1 MSKETLLGVLLM
13 SRVIG
18 ITGSIAVGKSTVT
31 QYLRTHGYCVLD
43 ADEISHQAL
52 EKESG
57 CYQKIVDAFDCLDEN
72 QNISRQKLG
81 QIVFHDA
88 NKKALLESI
97 IHPYVKMMLEKGIQE
112 CQDPLVFLDV
122 PLLYE
127 THMDVMCD
135 DVIVVYVDEVTQM
148 QRLMKRNHID
158 ENQARLLMRQQ
169 ISIEKK
175 KELGDH
181 IIDNR
186 QNFEDLYQ
194 NIERVLKVLK
204 DEIVCD

>member
-1 MSKETLLGVLLM
+1 M

-31 QYLRTHGYCVLD
+31 QYLKTHGYCVLD

-52 EKESG
+52 EKESH
-57 CYQKIVDAFDCLDEN
+57 CYHKIVECFDCLDDN

-81 QIVFHDA
+81 QIVFHDPQQ
-88 NKKALLESI
+88 KALLESI
-97 IHPYVKMMLEKGIQE
+97 IHPYVQEMLKKGIEQCQE
-112 CQDPLVFLDV
+112 PLVFLDV

-127 THMDVMCD
+127 THMDTMCD
-135 DVIVVYVDEVTQM
+135 DVMVVYVDEKTQLK
-148 QRLMKRNHID
+148 RLMKRNQID
-158 ENQARLLMRQQ
+158 EKQARLLMSQQ

-175 KELGDH
+175 KEMGDY

-186 QNFEDLYQ
+186 QNFEDLYAQ
-194 NIERVLKVLK
+194 IESVLEVLKN
-204 DEIVCD
+204 EIVRH

>member
-1 MSKETLLGVLLM
+1 M

-31 QYLRTHGYCVLD
+31 QYLKTHGYCVLD

-52 EKESG
+52 DKESH
-57 CYQKIVDAFDCLDEN
+57 CYHQIVECFDCLDDN

-81 QIVFHDA
+81 QIVFHDPQQ
-88 NKKALLESI
+88 KALLESI
-97 IHPYVKMMLEKGIQE
+97 IHPYVQEMLKKGIEQCQE
-112 CQDPLVFLDV
+112 PLIFLDV

-127 THMDVMCD
+127 THMDTMCD
-135 DVIVVYVDEVTQM
+135 DVMVVYVDEKTQLK
-148 QRLMKRNHID
+148 RLMKRNQID
-158 ENQARLLMRQQ
+158 EKQARLLMSQQ

-175 KELGDH
+175 KEMGDY

-186 QNFEDLYQ
+186 QNFEDLYVQ
-194 NIERVLKVLK
+194 IERVLEVLK
-204 DEIVCD
+204 SEIIRH

>member
-1 MSKETLLGVLLM
+1 MSKETLLEVLNM

-31 QYLRTHGYCVLD
+31 NYLRTHGYCVLD

-52 EKESG
+52 EKESD
-57 CYQKIVDAFDCLDEN
+57 CYQKIIESFDCLDDN

-81 QIVFHDA
+81 QIVFRDA

-97 IHPYVKMMLEKGIQE
+97 IHPFVKKMLEKGIQE
-112 CQDPLVFLDV
+112 CQEPLIFLDV

-127 THMDVMCD
+127 SHMDEMCD
-135 DVIVVYVDEVTQM
+135 DVMVVYVDEKTQL
-148 QRLMKRNHID
+148 QRLMKRNHMD
-158 ENQARLLMRQQ
+158 EKQARLLINQQ
-169 ISIEKK
+169 LSIEKK
-175 KELGDH
+175 KAWADY
-181 IIDNR
+181 IIDNC

-204 DEIVCD
+204 DEIVCH

>member
-1 MSKETLLGVLLM
+1 M

-31 QYLRTHGYCVLD
+31 QYLKTHGYCVLD

-52 EKESG
+52 DKESH
-57 CYQKIVDAFDCLDEN
+57 CYHQIVECFDCLDDN

-81 QIVFHDA
+81 QIVFHDPQQ
-88 NKKALLESI
+88 KALLESI
-97 IHPYVKMMLEKGIQE
+97 IHPYVKEMLKKGIAQCQE
-112 CQDPLVFLDV
+112 PLVFLDV

-127 THMDVMCD
+127 THMDTMCD
-135 DVIVVYVDEVTQM
+135 DVIVVYVDEKTQLK
-148 QRLMKRNHID
+148 RLMKRNQID
-158 ENQARLLMRQQ
+158 EKQARLLMSQQ

-175 KELGDH
+175 KEMGDY

-186 QNFEDLYQ
+186 QNFEDLYVQ
-194 NIERVLKVLK
+194 IERVLEVLK
-204 DEIVCD
+204 NEIIRH

>member
-1 MSKETLLGVLLM
+1 M

-31 QYLRTHGYCVLD
+31 QYLKTHGYCVLD

-52 EKESG
+52 EKESY
-57 CYQKIVDAFDCLDEN
+57 CYHKIVECFDCLDDN

-81 QIVFHDA
+81 QIVFHDPQQ
-88 NKKALLESI
+88 KALLESI
-97 IHPYVKMMLEKGIQE
+97 IHPYVQEMLKKGIEQCQE
-112 CQDPLVFLDV
+112 PLIFLDV

-127 THMDVMCD
+127 THMDTMCD
-135 DVIVVYVDEVTQM
+135 DVMVVYVDEKTQLK
-148 QRLMKRNHID
+148 RLMKRNQID
-158 ENQARLLMRQQ
+158 EKQARLLMSQQ

-175 KELGDH
+175 KEMGDY

-186 QNFEDLYQ
+186 QNFEDLYIQ
-194 NIERVLKVLK
+194 IESVLEVLKN
-204 DEIVCD
+204 EIVRH

>member
-1 MSKETLLGVLLM
+1 M

-31 QYLRTHGYCVLD
+31 QYLKTHGYCVLD

-52 EKESG
+52 EKESH
-57 CYQKIVDAFDCLDEN
+57 CYHQIVECFDCLDDN

-81 QIVFHDA
+81 QIVFHDPQQ
-88 NKKALLESI
+88 KALLESI
-97 IHPYVKMMLEKGIQE
+97 IHPYVQEMLKKGIEQCQE
-112 CQDPLVFLDV
+112 PLVFLDV

-127 THMDVMCD
+127 THMDTMCD
-135 DVIVVYVDEVTQM
+135 DVMVVYVDEKTQLK
-148 QRLMKRNHID
+148 RLMKRNQID
-158 ENQARLLMRQQ
+158 EKQARLLMSQQ

-175 KELGDH
+175 KEMGDY

-186 QNFEDLYQ
+186 QNFEDLYAQ
-194 NIERVLKVLK
+194 IESVLEVLKN
-204 DEIVCD
+204 EIVRH

>member
-1 MSKETLLGVLLM
+1 M

-31 QYLRTHGYCVLD
+31 QYLKTHGYCVLD

-52 EKESG
+52 EKESH
-57 CYQKIVDAFDCLDEN
+57 CYHQIVECFDCLDDN

-81 QIVFHDA
+81 QIVFHDPQQ
-88 NKKALLESI
+88 KALLESI
-97 IHPYVKMMLEKGIQE
+97 IHPYVQEMLKKGIEQCQE
-112 CQDPLVFLDV
+112 PFVFLDV

-127 THMDVMCD
+127 THMDTMCD
-135 DVIVVYVDEVTQM
+135 DVMVVYVDEKTQLK
-148 QRLMKRNHID
+148 RLMKRNQID
-158 ENQARLLMRQQ
+158 EKQARLLMSQQ

-175 KELGDH
+175 KEMGNY

-186 QNFEDLYQ
+186 QNFEDLYVQ
-194 NIERVLKVLK
+194 IERVLEVLK
-204 DEIVCD
+204 NEIVRH

>member
-1 MSKETLLGVLLM
+1 M

-31 QYLRTHGYCVLD
+31 QYLKTHGYCVLD

-52 EKESG
+52 EQESH
-57 CYQKIVDAFDCLDEN
+57 CYHKIVECFDCLDDN

-81 QIVFHDA
+81 QIVFHDPQQ
-88 NKKALLESI
+88 KALLESI
-97 IHPYVKMMLEKGIQE
+97 IHPYVQEMLKKGIEQCQE
-112 CQDPLVFLDV
+112 PLVFLDV

-127 THMDVMCD
+127 THMDTMCD
-135 DVIVVYVDEVTQM
+135 DVMVVYVDEKTQLK
-148 QRLMKRNHID
+148 RLMKRNQID
-158 ENQARLLMRQQ
+158 EKQARLLMSQQ

-175 KELGDH
+175 KEMGDY

-186 QNFEDLYQ
+186 QNFEDLYVQ
-194 NIERVLKVLK
+194 IERVLEVLK
-204 DEIVCD
+204 NEIVRH